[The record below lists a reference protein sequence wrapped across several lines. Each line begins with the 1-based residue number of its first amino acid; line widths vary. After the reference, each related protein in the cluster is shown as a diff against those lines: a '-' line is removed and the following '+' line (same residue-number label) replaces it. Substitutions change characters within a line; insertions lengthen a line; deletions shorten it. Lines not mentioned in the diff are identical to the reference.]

1 MSYQDAIPIEWRK
14 KLKQKHLSV
23 TYTPNQKDKILISD
37 DLTPLTK
44 LTHKSVYLELTSKI
58 NSVPTAQKRFI
69 NDYHNANLIGK
80 SIYELPLK
88 VTVEIRTRQFQ
99 YKLFHRTLYF
109 NKALFKMNIAD
120 TNKCTFCND
129 SDETIAHVM
138 FQCTHSLSFW
148 NDVVDWLKEFKIYLG
163 ILNEFNVLFGLF
175 IVNHFKLTNHVV
187 LIGKQTIYTCRAKK
201 VKPNLNI
208 FLAKLRN
215 TLMIEQNIAQRRG
228 ALESFYFKWDN
239 LVSWLQI

>member
-1 MSYQDAIPIEWRK
+1 MFSSLLRTRDGSVLKRK
-14 KLKQKHLSV
+14 Q
-23 TYTPNQKDKILISD
+23 
-37 DLTPLTK
+37 
-44 LTHKSVYLELTSKI
+44 LTSKI

-69 NDYHNANLIGK
+69 NGYPNTNFDWRA
-80 SIYELPLK
+80 IYELPLK
-88 VTVEIRTRQFQ
+88 VTVDITTRQFQ
-99 YKLFHRTLYF
+99 YKLLHRTLYF

-129 SDETIAHVM
+129 FDETIAHLM

-148 NDVVDWLKEFKIYLG
+148 SDVVDWLKEFKIYLG

-175 IVNHFKLTNHVV
+175 NFNHFKLINHVV

-215 TLMIEQNIAQRRG
+215 TLMIELNIAQRRG
-228 ALESFYFKWDN
+228 ALESFFFKWDN

>member
-1 MSYQDAIPIEWRK
+1 
-14 KLKQKHLSV
+14 
-23 TYTPNQKDKILISD
+23 
-37 DLTPLTK
+37 
-44 LTHKSVYLELTSKI
+44 
-58 NSVPTAQKRFI
+58 
-69 NDYHNANLIGK
+69 
-80 SIYELPLK
+80 
-88 VTVEIRTRQFQ
+88 
-99 YKLFHRTLYF
+99 
-109 NKALFKMNIAD
+109 MNIAD
-120 TNKCTFCND
+120 TNKCAFCND

-175 IVNHFKLTNHVV
+175 IVNHFKLINHVV

-215 TLMIEQNIAQRRG
+215 TLMIERNIAQRRG